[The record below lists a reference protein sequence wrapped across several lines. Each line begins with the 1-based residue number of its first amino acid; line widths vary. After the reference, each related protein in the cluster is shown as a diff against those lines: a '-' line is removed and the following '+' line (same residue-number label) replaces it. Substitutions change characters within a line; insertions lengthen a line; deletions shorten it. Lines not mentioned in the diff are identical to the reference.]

1 MRLLWPRPPRC
12 RCCNL
17 LGPLRVG
24 PPPSATSDKM
34 HSLFHCKRPRSSDV
48 IGGLLGPILN
58 PNICKGTGRKRVQ
71 SPASF
76 PRWARG
82 RDEPIISR
90 SVMEPIRN
98 DHPLRRLFSG
108 LIEHAFC
115 AEVGLCDPALTQYLV
130 DLLVDFT
137 HVERFSEINRA
148 QGKRLEQIATL
159 LAVMSDEK
167 PQSTTERERAV
178 YRRIGDYTLFWAG
191 VYPEQLGSAHR
202 GRSDV
207 FVDYVSQGKRSY
219 AIVSRL
225 ADDGDVPPASLFR
238 HLSEDFESC
247 MYGLGLV
254 RRGWEESHEFTDY
267 GSGDLLY

>member
-1 MRLLWPRPPRC
+1 M
-12 RCCNL
+12 
-17 LGPLRVG
+17 
-24 PPPSATSDKM
+24 
-34 HSLFHCKRPRSSDV
+34 RSSSHWECPRNFDV

-58 PNICKGTGRKRVQ
+58 PNICKGTGRERVQ
-71 SPASF
+71 SPASL
-76 PRWARG
+76 PRQARG
-82 RDEPIISR
+82 CDQPTISQ

-115 AEVGLCDPALTQYLV
+115 AEVGLCDPALTEYLA

-137 HVERFSEINRA
+137 NVERFSEINRA
-148 QGKRLEQIATL
+148 QGKRLEQIATR
-159 LAVMSDEK
+159 LAVMSDEE

-178 YRRIGDYTLFWAG
+178 YRHIGDYTLFWAG
-191 VYPEQLGSAHR
+191 VYPEQLSSAR
-202 GRSDV
+202 RSRSDV
-207 FVDYVSQGKRSY
+207 VVDYVSQGKRSY

-225 ADDGDVPPASLFR
+225 ADDGDIPPASLFR

-254 RRGWEESHEFTDY
+254 RRGWEESRELTDY
-267 GSGDLLY
+267 GSGELLY